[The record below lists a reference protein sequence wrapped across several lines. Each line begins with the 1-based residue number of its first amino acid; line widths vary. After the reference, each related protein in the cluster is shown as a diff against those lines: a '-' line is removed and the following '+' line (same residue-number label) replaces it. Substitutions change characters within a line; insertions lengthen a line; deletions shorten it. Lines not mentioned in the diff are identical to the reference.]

1 MGRLDAASLFSE
13 KIRPCFQTGIEH
25 GRHHGRVVDPPFS
38 DSERIRPWPPSG
50 FGYMRPLSLRKDQTM
65 FSDRNRP
72 WTPSRSGRGSS
83 VPRLRADQAI
93 DAIMV
98 WLDALSLFSEKIRPC
113 SQTGIDHGRHRS
125 RGRGSSFLR
134 LRTDQIMDAIMVW
147 LDPLSLFS
155 RKRSAMFSDRNR
167 PWAPSRSGRGS
178 SVLEAAKT
186 MDTTTVWLDAV
197 FSEKIRRRMPSLFS
211 EKIMLTAWAFVRS

>member
-125 RGRGSSFLR
+125 R
-134 LRTDQIMDAIMVW
+134 VV
-147 LDPLSLFS
+147 DPP
-155 RKRSAMFSDRNR
+155 FSDSERIRSWTPSWFGWILCHCFPKKISHVLR
-167 PWAPSRSGRGS
+167 P
-178 SVLEAAKT
+178 E
-186 MDTTTVWLDAV
+186 
-197 FSEKIRRRMPSLFS
+197 
-211 EKIMLTAWAFVRS
+211 